1 MKIFILLV
9 LKHQNQN
16 KSDVLLKWGIT
27 HIYLFTGLF
36 YVYHQKYFKAYIK
49 SKNFFFFFLIPHIT
63 LRTHKQGV
71 IMNMLRI
78 LKCHS
83 YYSLYSQK
91 LNRTKLIYIQCN
103 LIKNS
108 CLHFLRSNRSNN
120 LTYQIANYKMKL
132 FKKISSKFST
142 HFQVQVRFNR
152 NKFFLIR
159 FFFFFF
165 LSFHF

>member
-36 YVYHQKYFKAYIK
+36 YVYYKKYFKAYIK

-78 LKCHS
+78 LKCH
-83 YYSLYSQK
+83 
-91 LNRTKLIYIQCN
+91 LI
-103 LIKNS
+103 
-108 CLHFLRSNRSNN
+108 
-120 LTYQIANYKMKL
+120 
-132 FKKISSKFST
+132 T
-142 HFQVQVRFNR
+142 HFTLKN
-152 NKFFLIR
+152 
-159 FFFFFF
+159 
-165 LSFHF
+165 

>member
-1 MKIFILLV
+1 MGHYTHLFIYRLILCLPSKIL
-9 LKHQNQN
+9 Q
-16 KSDVLLKWGIT
+16 S
-27 HIYLFTGLF
+27 IY
-36 YVYHQKYFKAYIK
+36 KIK
-49 SKNFFFFFLIPHIT
+49 EFFFFFLIPHIT

-120 LTYQIANYKMKL
+120 LTDQIANYKMKL

-159 FFFFFF
+159 FKKKKKVSIFK
-165 LSFHF
+165 HR